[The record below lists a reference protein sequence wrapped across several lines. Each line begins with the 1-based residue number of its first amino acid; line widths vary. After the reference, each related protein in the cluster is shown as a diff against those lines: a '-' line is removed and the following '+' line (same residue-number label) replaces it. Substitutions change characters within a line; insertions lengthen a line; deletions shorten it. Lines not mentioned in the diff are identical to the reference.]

1 MDTVNKRSQ
10 EMLAEHIMSLQ
21 GRWSLQQP
29 AKLNILLFS
38 KIPPCHHFPEA
49 LRAQPDCSPKQ

>member
-1 MDTVNKRSQ
+1 MEEMDTVNKRSQ

-38 KIPPCHHFPEA
+38 KIPPCPHFA
-49 LRAQPDCSPKQ
+49 GSSQSTA